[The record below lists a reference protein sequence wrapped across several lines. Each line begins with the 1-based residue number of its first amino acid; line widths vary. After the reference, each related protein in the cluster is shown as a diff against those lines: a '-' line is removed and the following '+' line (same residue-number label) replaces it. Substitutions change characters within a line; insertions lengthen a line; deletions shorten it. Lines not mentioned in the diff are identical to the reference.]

1 MYSPLRRFDLWSVAV
16 FDPLTAS
23 MALTAAGTAVSAAG
37 TIAGGKAA
45 QQSALAQQQGLEFR
59 AQQQEAAAQEA
70 RAAAGRAAQD
80 KRRETTLLQSKL
92 QARAA
97 ASGGGADDPTI
108 VNLAEDL
115 GGRGEY
121 DALMEM
127 YKGESRARG
136 FENQAAGDRYS
147 GAVGISEAQTKRKL
161 ANLSAIGT
169 IIGGANSMLSTAR
182 GPKAQG
188 LFDQKRPN

>member
-1 MYSPLRRFDLWSVAV
+1 MAPLAL
-16 FDPLTAS
+16 PLTLG
-23 MALTAAGTAVSAAG
+23 LTAAGTAVSAAS
-37 TIAGGKAA
+37 TIAGGRAA
-45 QQSALAQQQGLEFR
+45 QQSALAQQQALAFR

-70 RAAAGRAAQD
+70 RAAASRAAQD
-80 KRRETTLLQSKL
+80 KRHETALLQSKL

-127 YKGESRARG
+127 YKGESRARSL
-136 FENQAAGDRYS
+136 ENQAAGDRYS
-147 GAVGISEAQTKRKL
+147 GTVGISEAETKRKI
-161 ANLSAIGT
+161 ANLNAIGT
-169 IIGGANSMLSTAR
+169 IIGGATSMAKTAGR
-182 GPKAQG
+182 FG
-188 LFDQKRPN
+188 

>member
-16 FDPLTAS
+16 FDPLTLTATS
-23 MALTAAGTAVSAAG
+23 MALTAAGTATSAAS
-37 TIAGGKAA
+37 TIAGGRAA
-45 QQSALAQQQGLEFR
+45 QQSARAQQQALEFR
-59 AQQQEAAAQEA
+59 AQQQEVAVQEA
-70 RAAAGRAAQD
+70 RAVAGRAAQD
-80 KRRETTLLQSKL
+80 KRHEATLLQSKL

-97 ASGGGADDPTI
+97 AFGGGADDPTI

-115 GGRGEY
+115 GGGGEY

-147 GAVGISEAQTKRKL
+147 GAVGISEAETKRKI
-161 ANLSAIGT
+161 ANLNAIGT
-169 IIGGANSMLSTAR
+169 IIGGANSMLKTA
-182 GPKAQG
+182 GKP
-188 LFDQKRPN
+188 